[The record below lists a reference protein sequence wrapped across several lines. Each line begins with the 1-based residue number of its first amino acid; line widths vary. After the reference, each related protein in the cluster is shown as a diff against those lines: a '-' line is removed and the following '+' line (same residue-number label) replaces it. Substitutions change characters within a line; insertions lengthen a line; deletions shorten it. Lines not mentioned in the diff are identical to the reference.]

1 VRAETHRTIE
11 GRVEAIRGFNR
22 FYTHKIGVVQQQ
34 YLASSFSLGQ
44 VRILYE
50 LAHRHE
56 PTAAELSSELGVDPG
71 YLSRTLHDFE
81 VRGFLRRKRSPA
93 DRRQSLLLL
102 TKRGREAFARLDT
115 RARDGIQKMLA
126 NVPES
131 DQSRL
136 LSAMDTIE
144 RLLGN
149 RDAPEGAYLLR
160 THQPG
165 DMGWI
170 IHRHGVLYAQEY
182 GWDEQFE
189 ALVAKIA
196 AEFIQNFD
204 PRRERCWIAEKDGE
218 IVGCVFLVKAD
229 ENVAKLR
236 LLLVEPSA
244 RGSGIGSRLVD
255 ECVRFARRAG
265 YRKIAL
271 WTQSML
277 LPARRI
283 YERAGFQLVLQEP
296 HHNFGHDLIA
306 ETWELSLR

>member
-11 GRVEAIRGFNR
+11 GRVEAIRRFNR
-22 FYTHKIGVVQQQ
+22 FYTQKIGVVHQE

-50 LAHRHE
+50 LAHR
-56 PTAAELSSELGVDPG
+56 PGAIASDLSSELRLDPG
-71 YLSRTLHDFE
+71 YLSRTLQDFE
-81 VRGFLRRKRSPA
+81 GRGFLRRKTSST

-102 TKRGREAFARLDT
+102 TKRGREAFARLDA
-115 RARDGIQKMLA
+115 RARDGIQKMLVS
-126 NVPES
+126 VPES

-136 LSAMDTIE
+136 LSAMGTIE
-144 RLLGN
+144 KLLAN
-149 RDAPEGAYLLR
+149 REATEGAYLLR

-182 GWDEQFE
+182 GWDEHFE

-244 RGSGIGSRLVD
+244 RGSGIGGRLVD
-255 ECVRFARRAG
+255 ECVRFARRGG
-265 YRKIAL
+265 YRKIML

-277 LPARRI
+277 FSARRI

-296 HHNFGHDLIA
+296 HHSFGHDLIA
-306 ETWELSLR
+306 ETWELGLR